1 MRVVMSDDFAVRCTG
16 CEFTWN
22 TPAMAEGLRVLGV
35 CPKCKGELEF
45 RDAAPAAAEKA
56 EAGVPRDADVSAA
69 PHMVLGIPRI

>member
-1 MRVVMSDDFAVRCTG
+1 MRVSMSDGFAVRCTG

-22 TPAMAEGLRVLGV
+22 TPAMAEGLRVLGA

-45 RDAAPAAAEKA
+45 RDDAPEPTAADTS
-56 EAGVPRDADVSAA
+56 DADVSAA